1 MMFWVIIASVFF
13 GMMVGTCLGVLV
25 MSLMVMSSRAREPV
39 RVDDRMW
46 AP

>member
-1 MMFWVIIASVFF
+1 MFWVIVVSVFF

-25 MSLMVMSSRAREPV
+25 MSLMAMSSRASEPV
-39 RVDDRMW
+39 HMDDRMW

>member
-1 MMFWVIIASVFF
+1 MMFWVITASVFF
-13 GMMVGTCLGVLV
+13 GMMVGTSLGVLV
-25 MSLMVMSSRAREPV
+25 MSLMAMSSRASEPV

>member
-1 MMFWVIIASVFF
+1 MMFWVIAASVFF
-13 GMMVGTCLGVLV
+13 GMMVGTSLGVLV
-25 MSLMVMSSRAREPV
+25 MSLMAMSSRASEPV